1 MHEVGQ
7 VGQAAHLVEVA
18 TAAEL
23 LTHGDGIDGLALT
36 GEVNHG
42 VEHPLVAQLV
52 EVEAAQEAAG
62 LVDGRGG
69 QEHRAENLL
78 LGSRN
83 LKDVLVL
90 AAHETDPV
98 ALVHFP
104 KVLLTKGA
112 VAKFEEMWQ

>member
-1 MHEVGQ
+1 MFR
-7 VGQAAHLVEVA
+7 AAMATILSQLAREDRLAVIDDFRVEA
-18 TAAEL
+18 PKTK
-23 LTHGDGIDGLALT
+23 
-36 GEVNHG
+36 
-42 VEHPLVAQLV
+42 LVAQKIKDMGLAGTRVLLV
-52 EVEAAQEAAG
+52 TDE
-62 LVDGRGG
+62 LD
-69 QEHRAENLL
+69 ENLL